1 MGKNDDI
8 FSTQHV
14 HEFHAALSARSI
26 PAQKVLVPNVL
37 HAFDV
42 AEEIGSETHRDVV
55 VPAVRWIAG
64 FVGVNAEERR
74 SSL

>member
-26 PAQKVLVPNVL
+26 PAQKVLVPNAL
-37 HAFDV
+37 HAFDI
-42 AEEIGSETHRDVV
+42 AAEIGSETHRDVV

-64 FVGVNAEERR
+64 FVGVGVGKI
-74 SSL
+74 